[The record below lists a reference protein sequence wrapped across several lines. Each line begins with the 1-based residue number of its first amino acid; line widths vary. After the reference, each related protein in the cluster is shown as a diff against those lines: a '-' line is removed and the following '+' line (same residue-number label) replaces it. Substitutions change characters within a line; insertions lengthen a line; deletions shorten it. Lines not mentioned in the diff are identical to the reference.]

1 MLENNDKG
9 EYGKLI
15 IIASVIALL
24 YVSYKIISPFKIALL
39 TSIVLAI
46 ALYPIYLALVKKIKN
61 KNSSAMIL
69 IFSLIFLVLLPL
81 IFFANA
87 MFQETINLYNAA
99 SGMDLSEQS
108 NQLQKLT
115 HLDINYER
123 YFKETVLGLSQS
135 LIRSSSKITG
145 FILGGL
151 LNIFVIFFCLF
162 FFLRDGKNLIKKF
175 RSIIPFENRIKKRF
189 ESDVVSSVRGLFL
202 GLLIIALIEG
212 VLAFIGFYLFNIPTP
227 LVWSF
232 LVIVLAM
239 VPLLGPTLI
248 YVPASIYLLISGFTT
263 DAILL
268 LIYSIVTLGYT
279 DNILRHQIM
288 SKTSKINQVALL
300 VGVFGGIKL
309 VGIPGIII
317 GPLALSIILAVYK
330 LYEEEYATEG

>member
-135 LIRSSSKITG
+135 FITSSSKITG
-145 FILGGL
+145 YIFNNPP
-151 LNIFVIFFCLF
+151 NIYRVIFELEVQKSH
-162 FFLRDGKNLIKKF
+162 D
-175 RSIIPFENRIKKRF
+175 
-189 ESDVVSSVRGLFL
+189 
-202 GLLIIALIEG
+202 
-212 VLAFIGFYLFNIPTP
+212 
-227 LVWSF
+227 
-232 LVIVLAM
+232 
-239 VPLLGPTLI
+239 I
-248 YVPASIYLLISGFTT
+248 YWEDY
-263 DAILL
+263 
-268 LIYSIVTLGYT
+268 
-279 DNILRHQIM
+279 
-288 SKTSKINQVALL
+288 
-300 VGVFGGIKL
+300 
-309 VGIPGIII
+309 
-317 GPLALSIILAVYK
+317 
-330 LYEEEYATEG
+330 